1 MCPFKSGPLRNEFP
15 SITENICWNIL
26 SFHWLFFVYLHLCL
40 PTSNI
45 VQAIYLI
52 FCQFTG
58 QSDLL
63 NCKLRMNILA
73 SYIPSPVFGTH
84 SYPIHV
90 EQITLWE
97 KNRCIIKT
105 CRYIPSLGKSFLLK
119 AQSSFLLWRS
129 PQESWWEMPLPL
141 TLEKEM
147 ATHSSILAQRILQ
160 TEESGGLQSRGSQR
174 DMTACTLRL
183 QVWLTA
189 DSAFI

>member
-1 MCPFKSGPLRNEFP
+1 MNFPPLL
-15 SITENICWNIL
+15 TENICWNIL
-26 SFHWLFFVYLHLCL
+26 SFHWLVSVYLHLCL
-40 PTSNI
+40 PTSNT

-58 QSDLL
+58 QSDLR
-63 NCKLRMNILA
+63 NCKLRMSILA
-73 SYIPSPVFGTH
+73 SYIPSPVCGTY

-90 EQITLWE
+90 EQITLWG

-129 PQESWWEMPLPL
+129 PQDSWWEMPLPL

-147 ATHSSILAQRILQ
+147 ATHSSVLAGESYRQRSLVGYSPGDCK
-160 TEESGGLQSRGSQR
+160 ES
-174 DMTACTLRL
+174 DMTASMLRL
-183 QVWLTA
+183 QTWLTA